1 MKLILRLL
9 QPFYIK
15 SLFTSF
21 QHYFNFFNRKRRID
35 ILFYAPV
42 YFNRNNSHLFN
53 TLFKTC
59 DEKNISY
66 LFVEE
71 IDYAKKYDF
80 NLKGKRADFFVLL
93 VVLVR
98 KMIKSKEIINK
109 DRLIGK
115 YLRRYCGIKPKNI
128 IVLSQ
133 SMVGVFR

>member
-1 MKLILRLL
+1 M
-9 QPFYIK
+9 
-15 SLFTSF
+15 
-21 QHYFNFFNRKRRID
+21 
-35 ILFYAPV
+35 FYAPV

-109 DRLIGK
+109 DRLIE
-115 YLRRYCGIKPKNI
+115 NI
-128 IVLSQ
+128 YGDIVELNQKTS
-133 SMVGVFR
+133 SFYHRVW